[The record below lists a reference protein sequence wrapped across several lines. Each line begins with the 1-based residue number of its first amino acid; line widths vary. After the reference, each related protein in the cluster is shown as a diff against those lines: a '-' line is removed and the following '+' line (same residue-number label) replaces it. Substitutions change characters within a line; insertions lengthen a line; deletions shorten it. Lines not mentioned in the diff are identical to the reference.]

1 MKLQKIVITVLSIAL
16 VLVFCL
22 GIASAAA
29 GNYGSADDP
38 LVALSYLKDIF
49 KPEIE
54 KEIAAN
60 SELKA
65 EELKQRFE
73 EKVAE
78 LEKKLETAS
87 SNSSSNTYKVI
98 SAEKGSVITC
108 KKGCE
113 ILLRVGSAACVASA
127 SPGLIDTTTASTL
140 ENGASLVK
148 NHMYMVTIDGR
159 GIKAT
164 EYMMV
169 VIRGEYTIS

>member
-1 MKLQKIVITVLSIAL
+1 MKLRKTIITVLSVAI
-16 VLVFCL
+16 VLIFCL

-29 GNYGSADDP
+29 GNYGSTDDP
-38 LVALSYLKDIF
+38 LVALSYLKDVF

-54 KEIAAN
+54 KDIAAN
-60 SELKA
+60 TELKA

-78 LEKKLETAS
+78 LEKRLQSAS
-87 SNSSSNTYKVI
+87 DSASSNTYKVI
-98 SAEKGSVITC
+98 SVEKGGVITC

-113 ILLRVGSAACVASA
+113 ILLRVGGAVCVAQA
-127 SPGLIDTTTASTL
+127 SPGLIDTTTSSTVD
-140 ENGASLVK
+140 NGAALAK

-164 EYMMV
+164 DYMMV
-169 VIRGEYTIS
+169 VIRGEYTVS